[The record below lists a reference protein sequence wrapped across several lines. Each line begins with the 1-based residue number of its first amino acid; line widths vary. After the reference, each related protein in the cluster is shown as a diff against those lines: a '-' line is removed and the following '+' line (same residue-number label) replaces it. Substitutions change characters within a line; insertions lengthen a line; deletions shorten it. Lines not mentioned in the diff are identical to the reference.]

1 MKQPRNSVD
10 SSIQDLIQ
18 RLRSSPRNSASP
30 SWSSDRQ
37 FEVIGTGRLPLQSH
51 RTVQGAQPPPL
62 APPPATPPAPVTRGR
77 LPGQFSRSRVRDT
90 SRDTDTRGGTYFR
103 APVARRRDEDAYGL
117 RYQQQQDP
125 EMVSSWSR
133 GGRYKRSPAPYK
145 NIKIPLGSFLY
156 GEDNPF
162 YFRNRAPRPRRR
174 VRVKQV
180 VSAPAPA
187 AERLDL
193 GQYRATSDLGTYWDG
208 VNLNDDHLQQLSELS
223 DSLNREAGTF
233 YEEDTHQVD
242 IYIDNR
248 YYLHTSR
255 LVMQKYYIISIR
267 TVIILHTSI
276 PANKCCKLKQCQ

>member
-1 MKQPRNSVD
+1 M
-10 SSIQDLIQ
+10 
-18 RLRSSPRNSASP
+18 
-30 SWSSDRQ
+30 
-37 FEVIGTGRLPLQSH
+37 IGTGRLPLQSH

-62 APPPATPPAPVTRGR
+62 APPPAPVTRGR

-103 APVARRRDEDAYGL
+103 APVTRRRDEDAYGL

-125 EMVSSWSR
+125 EMVTSWSR

-180 VSAPAPA
+180 VTAPA

-193 GQYRATSDLGTYWDG
+193 GQYRATSDLGTFWDG

-233 YEEDTHQVD
+233 YDDDTHQVD
-242 IYIDNR
+242 IYID
-248 YYLHTSR
+248 
-255 LVMQKYYIISIR
+255 IIYTPHACKCKSTIPSPY
-267 TVIILHTSI
+267 VLSLSSI
-276 PANKCCKLKQCQ
+276 PPSLRISAADKSYANDREACCIALQLYVRCDKV